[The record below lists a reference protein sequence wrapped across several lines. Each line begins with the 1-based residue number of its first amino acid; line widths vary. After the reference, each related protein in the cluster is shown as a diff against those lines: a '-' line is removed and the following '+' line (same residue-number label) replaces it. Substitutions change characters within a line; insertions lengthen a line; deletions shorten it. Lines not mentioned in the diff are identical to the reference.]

1 MSIEMRRATINDLP
15 RIVEI
20 YNSTIESRLV
30 TADTEPVTV
39 ESRTEWFLNHS
50 DKRPIFLFL
59 KNNAVAGWLSFETFY
74 GRPAYGKTVEI
85 SLYLDESFRG
95 VGLGDYAVT
104 EMKRIANELNIET
117 LLAFTF
123 SHNTRALKLFMKHGF
138 MTYGELPDVAIMDGN
153 YYSLTILGCKIG
165 GSTDGEH

>member
-1 MSIEMRRATINDLP
+1 MHMSIEMRHATLEDLP

-50 DKRPIFLFL
+50 EKRPIFLFL
-59 KNNAVAGWLSFETFY
+59 KNNEITGWLSFETFY

-85 SLYLDESFRG
+85 SLYLDSDYRG
-95 VGLGDYAVT
+95 IGLGEYAVT
-104 EMKRIANELNIET
+104 EMKRIAQTLDIET

-138 MTYGELPDVAIMDGN
+138 IKYGELPDVAIMDGN
-153 YYSLTILGCKIG
+153 HYSLTILGCKI
-165 GSTDGEH
+165 

>member
-1 MSIEMRRATINDLP
+1 MHMSIKMRHATLEDLP

-50 DKRPIFLFL
+50 EKRPIFLFL
-59 KNNAVAGWLSFETFY
+59 KNNEIAGWLSFETFY

-85 SLYLDESFRG
+85 SLYLDSDYRG
-95 VGLGDYAVT
+95 IGLGEYVVT
-104 EMKRIANELNIET
+104 EMKRIAQTLDIET

-138 MTYGELPDVAIMDGN
+138 IKYGVLPDVAIMDGN
-153 YYSLTILGCKIG
+153 HYSLTILGCKI
-165 GSTDGEH
+165 

>member
-1 MSIEMRRATINDLP
+1 MSIEMRHATLEDLP

-39 ESRTEWFLNHS
+39 ESRTEWFLDHS
-50 DKRPIFLFL
+50 EKRPIFLFL
-59 KNNAVAGWLSFETFY
+59 KNNKIAGWLSFETFY

-85 SLYLDESFRG
+85 SLYLDSDYRG
-95 VGLGDYAVT
+95 IGLGEYAVT
-104 EMKRIANELNIET
+104 EMKRIAQTLDIET

-138 MTYGELPDVAIMDGN
+138 IKYGELPDVAIMDGN
-153 YYSLTILGCKIG
+153 HYSLTILGCKI
-165 GSTDGEH
+165 

>member
-1 MSIEMRRATINDLP
+1 MHMSIEMRHATLEDLP

-39 ESRTEWFLNHS
+39 ESRTEWFLDHS
-50 DKRPIFLFL
+50 EKRPIFLFL
-59 KNNAVAGWLSFETFY
+59 KNNKIAGWLSFETFY

-85 SLYLDESFRG
+85 SLYLDSDYRG
-95 VGLGDYAVT
+95 IGLGEYAVT
-104 EMKRIANELNIET
+104 EMKRIAQTLDIET

-138 MTYGELPDVAIMDGN
+138 IKYGELPDVAIMDGN
-153 YYSLTILGCKIG
+153 HYSLTILGCKI
-165 GSTDGEH
+165 

>member
-1 MSIEMRRATINDLP
+1 MSIEMRHATLEDLP

-59 KNNAVAGWLSFETFY
+59 KNDEIAGWLSYETFY
-74 GRPAYGKTVEI
+74 GRPAYGRTAEI
-85 SLYLDESFRG
+85 SLYLDERFRG
-95 VGLGDYAVT
+95 IGLGRYAVT
-104 EMKRIANELNIET
+104 EMKRIGRELEIET

-123 SHNTRALKLFMKHGF
+123 SHNTRALKLFMNNGF
-138 MTYGELPDVAIMDGN
+138 NQYGELPDVAIMDN
-153 YYSLTILGCKIG
+153 THYSLTILGCKLG
-165 GSTDGEH
+165 GS

>member
-1 MSIEMRRATINDLP
+1 MSITMRHAMIDDLP

-50 DKRPIFLFL
+50 AKRPIFLFL
-59 KNNAVAGWLSFETFY
+59 KNNEIAGWLSFETFY

-85 SLYLDESFRG
+85 SLYLDENFRG
-95 VGLGDYAVT
+95 IGLGEYAVK
-104 EMKRIANELNIET
+104 EMKRIASELDIET

-123 SHNTRALKLFMKHGF
+123 SHNTRALKLFMNQGF
-138 MTYGELPDVAIMDGN
+138 VKYGELPDIAIMDN
-153 YYSLTILGCKIG
+153 QYYSLTILGCKI
-165 GSTDGEH
+165 